1 LRAPEHQRVVE
12 AVAAAEHG
20 PVALVLPETRL
31 SRVFDALIDGIGRAV
46 SWLWVVL
53 IAIIMVNVVM
63 RYVLNLGLIVFEE
76 LQWHIYAVG
85 FMIGLSFGVVG
96 DRHVRIDVLADRFA
110 PRTRAWIE
118 LLGLV
123 LFLIPFAALIAW
135 DAIPFVTR
143 SWQMGEVSVAPGGL
157 PARWALKSVII
168 IALVLLAIAA
178 FSRLTRVSAFLFGV
192 PRPLTDAGPAPP
204 AAE

>member
-1 LRAPEHQRVVE
+1 MQPVEHERIVQ

-20 PVALVLPETRL
+20 SVALVLPETSL
-31 SRVFDALIDGIGRAV
+31 SRVLDALINGIGRAV
-46 SWLWVVL
+46 SWLWLVL

-63 RYVLNLGLIVFEE
+63 RYAFGLGLIVFEE

-110 PRTRAWIE
+110 PRSRAWIE
-118 LLGLV
+118 FFGLL
-123 LFLIPFAALIAW
+123 LFLLPFALLIAW

-143 SWQMGEVSVAPGGL
+143 SWAVGEVSVAPGGL
-157 PARWALKSVII
+157 PARWALKSVIV
-168 IALVLLAIAA
+168 IALFMLAIAA

-192 PRPLTDAGPAPP
+192 PQPLSEPGAPSRPAG
-204 AAE
+204 

>member
-1 LRAPEHQRVVE
+1 MHKPEHERVVQ
-12 AVAAAEHG
+12 AVTAAEHG
-20 PVALVLPETRL
+20 AVALVLPETRL
-31 SRVFDALIDGIGRAV
+31 SRALDALIDGIGRAV

-63 RYVLNLGLIVFEE
+63 RYVFGLGLIVFEE

-96 DRHVRIDVLADRFA
+96 DRHVRVDVLADRFA
-110 PRTRAWIE
+110 PRSRAWIE
-118 LLGLV
+118 LFGLL
-123 LFLIPFAALIAW
+123 LFLIPFATLIAW

-143 SWQMGEVSVAPGGL
+143 SWAVGEVSVAPGGL
-157 PARWALKSVII
+157 PGRWALKAFIV
-168 IALVLLAIAA
+168 IALALLALAA
-178 FSRLTRVSAFLFGV
+178 LSRLSRVAAFLFGV
-192 PRPLTDAGPAPP
+192 PQPLNDASP

>member
-1 LRAPEHQRVVE
+1 LSNPEHERVVE

-20 PVALVLPETRL
+20 SVALVLPATRL
-31 SRVFDALIDGIGRAV
+31 SRVLDTLIDGIGKAA

-53 IAIIMVNVVM
+53 IAIIVVNVVM
-63 RYVLNLGLIVFEE
+63 RYAFGLGLIVFEE

-96 DRHVRIDVLADRFA
+96 DRHVRIDALADRFA
-110 PRTRAWIE
+110 PRSRAWIE
-118 LLGLV
+118 FFGLL

-135 DAIPFVTR
+135 DSIPFVR
-143 SWQMGEVSVAPGGL
+143 SSWEAGEVSVAPGGL
-157 PARWALKSVII
+157 PGRWALKAFIF
-168 IALVLLAIAA
+168 IALALLALAGI
-178 FSRLTRVSAFLFGV
+178 SRLSRVAAFLFGV
-192 PRPLTDAGPAPP
+192 PEPLTDRSPP

>member
-1 LRAPEHQRVVE
+1 MGAPPLQEHERVVE
-12 AVAAAEHG
+12 AVVAAEHG
-20 PVALVLPETRL
+20 SVALVLPETRL
-31 SRVFDALIDGIGRAV
+31 SRSLDRLIDGIGKVV

-53 IAIIMVNVVM
+53 IAIILVNVVM

-110 PRTRAWIE
+110 PRARAWIE
-118 LLGLV
+118 LLGLL
-123 LFLIPFAALIAW
+123 LFLIPFALLIAW
-135 DAIPFVTR
+135 DAIPFVTS
-143 SWQMGEVSVAPGGL
+143 SWAASEVSIAPGGL

-168 IALVLLAIAA
+168 VALVMLAIAA
-178 FSRLTRVSAFLFGV
+178 FSRLTRVSSFLFGV
-192 PRPLTDAGPAPP
+192 PRPLGGPPRPGA
-204 AAE
+204 

>member
-20 PVALVLPETRL
+20 AVALVLPDTRL
-31 SRVFDALIDGIGRAV
+31 SRVLDALIDGIGRAI

-118 LLGLV
+118 LLGLL
-123 LFLIPFAALIAW
+123 LFLIPFAVLIAW

-143 SWQMGEVSVAPGGL
+143 SWEMDEVSIAPGGL

-192 PRPLTDAGPAPP
+192 PRPLTDVGPAPP

>member
-1 LRAPEHQRVVE
+1 MREPEHQRIVE

-20 PVALVLPETRL
+20 TVALLLPETRL
-31 SRVFDALIDGIGRAV
+31 SRVLDALIDGIGRAV
-46 SWLWVVL
+46 SWLWIVL
-53 IAIIMVNVVM
+53 IAIIIVNVVM
-63 RYVLNLGLIVFEE
+63 RYMFGLGLIVFEE

-118 LLGLV
+118 LLGLL
-123 LFLIPFAALIAW
+123 LFLIPFALLIAW

-143 SWQMGEVSVAPGGL
+143 SWEMAEVSVAPGGL

-168 IALVLLAIAA
+168 IALVMLAIAA
-178 FSRLTRVSAFLFGV
+178 LSRLSRVAAFLFGV
-192 PRPLTDAGPAPP
+192 PRPVSEPGALPP